1 MTGASSRA
9 LSAGLRGSVFWLTLA
24 GSLLLSGPASARTG
38 SLDTAF
44 NIPSQSVESALLDVA
59 LQARVTLG
67 GDLSACRGTTM
78 AVRGRLS
85 LNDALRRVVR
95 GSGCGF
101 VIRSDG
107 AVIVSRVT
115 GVTSSR
121 PTSVVDPVPPVPAI
135 ADLGEVVVTGSR
147 RPESL
152 RTAPPSLTAI
162 LGDRIERRG
171 AADLGDLEILIA
183 GMTVTNLGPGR
194 NKIFLRGVS
203 DGAFTGQTQ
212 STVGLYLDQVPI
224 TYNAPD
230 PDLRLIDIDR
240 VEVLRGPQGTLF
252 GAGPIGG
259 VVRMVTRRPDL
270 TSTDLEL
277 ATTLSR
283 TRSAGDNRDYSV
295 IGNLP
300 LFQGRAAVRAAAYDE
315 TFSGYINDVELAL
328 RRVNEGRRYGG
339 RLSGLVDLGSGWTV
353 QVGGVS
359 QTIQTEDTHY
369 VYRGSGALRRANLV
383 REPHTNLFNEGFV
396 TTQGLQDWGRV
407 DASVAWL
414 DHRFDSRYDASS
426 ALPRFGSGARSGA
439 LDEGK
444 RISMVVAE
452 ATMASNRR
460 KGFQWLAGA
469 FVSVGH
475 VRSET
480 ILSVLRSTSEVR
492 IYGETRKDDL
502 LELALFGEASWDLT
516 DVLRMTAGA
525 RVYGFD
531 YSTDSS
537 VVQRTVGRTFSGSGD
552 ASGLSPKLALSWRL
566 NDIQSLFASVSQG
579 YRVGGF
585 NTAGPAGQRFT
596 GAPGMPAREYAGDRL
611 WNYEVGSRGFAWNG
625 RVQYRASAYAS
636 RWIDI
641 ESDQFLPSGLGYVV
655 NVGDGVDVG
664 AEVEANW
671 QVGDELKIRINAL
684 VADPRISRPDPD
696 FNASADNGL
705 PGVPGAAAN
714 ASVEYR
720 RSIWGQHRLT
730 VTGDV
735 SYVGPSY
742 VTFDAE
748 KRHRQGDYAKARVSV
763 GLEGGGWSA
772 IVFIDNVF
780 DTEANTFAYSDPF
793 RLTDSHAITPLRP
806 TTAGVSLRWA
816 FTDQ

>member
-1 MTGASSRA
+1 MTGARSRA
-9 LSAGLRGSVFWLTLA
+9 PDRCRRDAVRWPTLA
-24 GSLLLSGPASARTG
+24 GLFLLSLPLSARA
-38 SLDTAF
+38 SSRDIAF
-44 NIPSQSVESALLDVA
+44 NVPAQSVEGALLDIA

-67 GDLSACRGTTM
+67 GDLAACRGATV

-85 LNDALRRVVR
+85 LDEALRRVVS
-95 GSGCGF
+95 GSGCDF
-101 VIRSDG
+101 VVRPDG
-107 AVIVSRVT
+107 AVIVWRQAFAASPVVT
-115 GVTSSR
+115 RPNVTIV
-121 PTSVVDPVPPVPAI
+121 T

-152 RTAPPSLTAI
+152 RSSPPSLTA
-162 LGDRIERRG
+162 LPGVRIERQS
-171 AADLGDLEILIA
+171 ALDISDLEGLMA
-183 GMTVTNLGPGR
+183 GLTVTNLGPGR

-203 DGAFTGQTQ
+203 DGAFTGQTR

-240 VEVLRGPQGTLF
+240 VEVLRGPQGTLY

-259 VVRMVTRRPDL
+259 VVRMVTRRPNL
-270 TSTDLEL
+270 TETDLEL
-277 ATTLSR
+277 TSTLSR

-300 LFQGRAAVRAAAYDE
+300 LFQGRAAVRAAAYSE

-328 RRVNEGRRYGG
+328 RRVNDGQRYGG

-359 QTIQTEDTHY
+359 QTIHTEDTHY

-396 TTQGLQDWGRV
+396 TTEGLQNWGRI
-407 DASVAWL
+407 DATVAWL
-414 DHRFDSRYDASS
+414 DHRFQSRYDASS
-426 ALPRFGSGARSGA
+426 ALPRFGSSARSGA

-452 ATMASNRR
+452 ATLASNRR
-460 KGFQWLAGA
+460 DGVQWLAGG

-480 ILSVLRSTSEVR
+480 TLSVLRSTSEVR
-492 IYGETRKDDL
+492 IYDETRKDDL
-502 LELALFGEASWDLT
+502 VELALFGEASWDLNDAVT
-516 DVLRMTAGA
+516 LTAGA

-531 YSTDSS
+531 YSTDSA
-537 VVQRTVGRTFSGSGD
+537 VVQRTAHRDFSGDGD
-552 ASGLSPKLALSWRL
+552 ASGLSPKLALTWRL
-566 NDIQSLFASVSQG
+566 NDDHSLFASISQG

-611 WNYEVGSRGFAWNG
+611 WNYEVGAKGFAWNH

-641 ESDQFLPSGLGYVV
+641 ESDQFLASGLGYVV
-655 NVGDGVDVG
+655 NVGDGIDAG

-671 QVGDELKIRINAL
+671 RIGDDLSVRVNAL
-684 VADPRISRPDPD
+684 VADPRITRPDPD
-696 FNASADNGL
+696 FNARADQGL

-720 RSIWGQHRLT
+720 RPIWAGHVLT
-730 VTGDV
+730 ATGDI
-735 SYVGPSY
+735 SYVGPSRL
-742 VTFDAE
+742 TFDAE
-748 KRHRQGDYAKARVSV
+748 KLHSQGDYAKARVSV

-772 IVFIDNVF
+772 IAFIDNVF
-780 DTEANTFAYSDPF
+780 DAEANTFAYSDPF
-793 RLTDSHAITPLRP
+793 RLTDSQAITPLRP
-806 TTAGVSLRWA
+806 ITAGVSVRWA
-816 FTDQ
+816 LAEN

>member
-9 LSAGLRGSVFWLTLA
+9 FSAGLRGSVFWLTVA
-24 GSLLLSGPASARTG
+24 GSLLLSGPTSARTG
-38 SLDTAF
+38 SLDTGF

-67 GDLSACRGTTM
+67 GDLSACRGTTT
-78 AVRGRLS
+78 AVRGRMS
-85 LNDALRRVVR
+85 LNVALRRVVR

-107 AVIVSRVT
+107 AVIISRVAEA
-115 GVTSSR
+115 TSSR
-121 PTSVVDPVPPVPAI
+121 PTPVVDPVPPVPAI

-152 RTAPPSLTAI
+152 RNAPASLTAI
-162 LGDRIERRG
+162 LGDRIERRS
-171 AADLGDLEILIA
+171 AVDLGDLETLIA

-240 VEVLRGPQGTLF
+240 VEVLRGPQGTLY

-283 TRSAGDNRDYSV
+283 TRSAGDNRDYSL

-300 LFQGRAAVRAAAYDE
+300 LLQGRAAVRAAAYDE

-396 TTQGLQDWGRV
+396 NIQGLQDWGRV
-407 DASVAWL
+407 DGSVAWL

-426 ALPRFGSGARSGA
+426 ALPRFGSSARSGA

-452 ATMASNRR
+452 ATLASNRR
-460 KGFQWLAGA
+460 NGFQWLAGT

-516 DVLRMTAGA
+516 DVLTITAGA

-537 VVQRTVGRTFSGSGD
+537 VIQRKVGRTFSGSGD

-566 NDIQSLFASVSQG
+566 NDFQSLFASVSQG

-641 ESDQFLPSGLGYVV
+641 ESDQFLPTGLGYVV

-671 QVGDELKIRINAL
+671 QVSDDLKIRVNAL
-684 VADPRISRPDPD
+684 VADPRITRPDPD

-748 KRHRQGDYAKARVSV
+748 KRHRQGNYTRARASV
-763 GLEGGGWSA
+763 GLEGGSWSA

-793 RLTDSHAITPLRP
+793 RLTDSQAITPLRP
-806 TTAGVSLRWA
+806 ITAGVSLRWA